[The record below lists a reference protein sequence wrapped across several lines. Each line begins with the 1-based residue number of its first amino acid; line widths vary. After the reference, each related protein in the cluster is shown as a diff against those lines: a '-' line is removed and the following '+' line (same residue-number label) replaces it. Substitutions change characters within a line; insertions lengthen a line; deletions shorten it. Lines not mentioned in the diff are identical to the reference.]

1 MTGIIGALS
10 EEIEIIINNM
20 ENRTAET
27 VSRTEFHT
35 GTIGGEK
42 VCAAVCGM
50 GKVNAA
56 ICAQTMITRFGID
69 RLINTGIGGALDP
82 SLRQR
87 DLVIA
92 TGFVQHDMDITGLD
106 NVPRGYIT
114 ELGTVIMEADS
125 GLGDYIAGI
134 CSAEYPGITK
144 RGIFATGDQFIADRA
159 VSDNIRETFGASVCD
174 MESGAMAQ
182 ACVLAGIPFAAVRC
196 ISDSADSENS
206 YYEFKQVCCE
216 RCSGIVLKAL
226 RDFGNI
232 S

>member
-10 EEIEIIINNM
+10 EEIAVIIDNM
-20 ENRTAET
+20 ADARSET
-27 VSRTEFHT
+27 VSGTAYHT
-35 GTIGGEK
+35 GTIGKER

-87 DLVIA
+87 DLVVA
-92 TGFVQHDMDITGLD
+92 TGFVQHDLDISAID

-114 ELGTVIMEADS
+114 ELGTVVIEA
-125 GLGDYIAGI
+125 GKELGGYIAEI
-134 CSAEYPGITK
+134 CSAVYPDITK

-159 VSDNIRETFGASVCD
+159 VSENIRKTFGASVCD
-174 MESGAMAQ
+174 MESGAMAHVC
-182 ACVLAGIPFAAVRC
+182 ALAGIPFAAVRC
-196 ISDSADSENS
+196 ISDSADSENT

-216 RCSGIVLKAL
+216 RCSGIVLRAVRGL
-226 RDFGNI
+226 
-232 S
+232 